1 MNKIG
6 YQRLLPIIGLA
17 TALFV
22 SAGPVCA
29 LEQIEEVGAEDGF
42 EQDTIL
48 KDAGSFFG
56 SGAAGLADVISKIF
70 KEQGKPNAYIKG
82 TEASGAFVV
91 GARYGDGTLYMKNG
105 TNAKVY
111 WTGPSVGFDAGG
123 NVSKVFV
130 LVYHL
135 PDTDTVFQRFPALDG
150 SFYYI
155 GGVGANYHQVDNIVM
170 APIRLG
176 VGLRAG
182 VNLGYM
188 HYRREKSWNPF

>member
-1 MNKIG
+1 MHIIG
-6 YQRLLPIIGLA
+6 YQRLFPIIVLA
-17 TALFV
+17 ASLSV
-22 SAGPVCA
+22 GAGPACA
-29 LEQIEEVGAEDGF
+29 EEEGAEDGF

-48 KDAGSFFG
+48 KDAGAFFG
-56 SGAAGLADVISKIF
+56 SGAAGLGDVISTIF
-70 KEQGKPNAYIKG
+70 KKYGKPNAYIKG

-91 GARYGDGTLYMKNG
+91 GARYGDGTLYMKKG
-105 TNAKVY
+105 KSAKVY

-123 NVSKVFV
+123 NVSKVYV

-135 PDTDTVFQRFPALDG
+135 PNTDAVFQRFPAIDG

-155 GGVGANYHQVDNIVM
+155 GGVGANYHQVDNIIM
-170 APIRLG
+170 APMRLG

-188 HYRREKSWNPF
+188 HYRRTKSWNPF